1 MKAFFFSNTILYIFP
16 QTKLIFLYIAHM
28 NHVFNFL
35 FITALSIN
43 AIQGQNTRYLDPVFT
58 AVTKTTVTYSD
69 VFNDDYH
76 KMDIYTPNGDNHNK
90 RPLIMYV
97 HGGAFFAG
105 DKASQDC
112 IDFCTEFA
120 KKGYVAVSVNYRL
133 ANAFLFLTD
142 KKIQLNAVLQSIA
155 DVKSSLR
162 YFVKDASNN
171 NQYKIDTTAFFLGGY
186 SAGAVASLHT
196 GWVTNETELDANL
209 QDILKNGIKTLNG
222 DAGNNGYSNP
232 IKALYSMAGAVY
244 QTSYISPNDLPVWM
258 GHAKDDATV
267 SYNCAPG
274 LNNPLVVTLCGT
286 GKMMPKL
293 DSMGVKYDS
302 MILESG
308 GHSWPGLGNKGK
320 DFKKA
325 VIEIAEFFYPM
336 IPQNVQ
342 SINKVETYQAISV
355 YPNPTKGLIEIYQF
369 GSSDLGNYRI
379 INGLGQSVMSGFIGD
394 KRATL
399 DLSSLPGG
407 YYKLVWG
414 DPFLGI
420 QTIILSQ

>member
-1 MKAFFFSNTILYIFP
+1 VKKLLPILLFTFLGNHSSKA
-16 QTKLIFLYIAHM
+16 
-28 NHVFNFL
+28 
-35 FITALSIN
+35 
-43 AIQGQNTRYLDPVFT
+43 QNTRFLDPVFT

-76 KMDIYTPNGDNHNK
+76 KMDIYTPNNDNLSK
-90 RPLIMYV
+90 RPLIVYV
-97 HGGAFFAG
+97 HGGAFYAG

-112 IDFCTEFA
+112 IDFCTAFA

-133 ANAFLFLTD
+133 ANAFLFLSD

-162 YFVKDASNN
+162 YFVKDASTT
-171 NQYKIDTTAFFLGGY
+171 NQYKVDTTAFFLGGY

-196 GWVTNETELDANL
+196 GWVTAESELDANL

-286 GKMMPKL
+286 GKMIPKL
-293 DSMGVKYDS
+293 DSAGVKYDS
-302 MILESG
+302 MILETG
-308 GHSWPGLGNKGK
+308 GHSWPGLGNNGK

-325 VIEIAEFFYPM
+325 VTEIAEFFYPM
-336 IPQNVQ
+336 IPQNTQ
-342 SINKVETYQAISV
+342 SIKKPETYQAISI
-355 YPNPTKGLIEIYQF
+355 YPNPTQGFIQIIQYGTVK
-369 GSSDLGNYRI
+369 LGNYRI
-379 INGLGQSVMSGFIGD
+379 VNGMGQNVMSGFICD
-394 KRATL
+394 KQAIL
-399 DLSSLPGG
+399 DLNHLPKG
-407 YYKLVWG
+407 YYKLVWENSA
-414 DPFLGI
+414 LEMQSI
-420 QTIILSQ
+420 VVE